1 MKEKEKMIKSAIKIV
16 LAIFVL
22 TIVFSG
28 NVNAAKLNKT
38 SLTLETGKTYTLKLK
53 GTKKKATWKTNNKKV
68 ACISN
73 KKKSSVKIKAV
84 KAGKTTVTAKIGKK
98 TYKCKVT
105 VTKKKKQVNAPS
117 VPEENTTKEEDTTET
132 QTEEKPEQTPTK
144 KKVWIVTK
152 QGKIEYAPVFVN
164 KRSEWEC
171 TCGFRTEES
180 EEFDEHEDIH
190 LSKEEPYAW
199 RVNTIWDSCYYVS
212 TEYPEEGYWTEIN
225 ADEYPEGMYWRS
237 EETAKEKRI
246 KDATTGEEYQMT
258 AGYLYINKLS
268 N

>member
-1 MKEKEKMIKSAIKIV
+1 MKEKGKVIKSAIKIV
-16 LAIFVL
+16 LVIFVL
-22 TIVFSG
+22 TIVFSE

-38 SLTLETGKTYTLKLK
+38 SLTLEKGKTYTLKLK
-53 GTKKKATWKTNNKKV
+53 GTKKKATWKINNKKV
-68 ACISN
+68 ASISN

-84 KAGKTTVTAKIGKK
+84 KAGKTVITAKVGKK

-105 VTKKKKQVNAPS
+105 VIKREKKADNAS
-117 VPEENTTKEEDTTET
+117 VSEEDTKKEEETTET
-132 QTEEKPEQTPTK
+132 KTEEKPEQTPAK

-152 QGKIEYAPVFVN
+152 QSKIEYTPVFVN

-180 EEFDEHEDIH
+180 EEFDEHEDVH

-212 TEYPEEGYWTEIN
+212 VEYPEEGYWTEIN
-225 ADEYPEGMYWRS
+225 ANEYPEGMYWRS
-237 EETAKEKRI
+237 EETAKEKKI

-258 AGYLYINKLS
+258 TGYLYMNKLS